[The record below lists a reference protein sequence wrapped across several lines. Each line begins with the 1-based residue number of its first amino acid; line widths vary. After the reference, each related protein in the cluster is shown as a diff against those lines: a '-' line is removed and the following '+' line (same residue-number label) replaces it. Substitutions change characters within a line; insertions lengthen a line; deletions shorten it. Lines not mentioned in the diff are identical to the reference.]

1 MQTTNNQ
8 LLKTIGRIH
17 TYEEFLSIYEMARQ
31 IGFKN
36 INVDLMLGLPNQTLE
51 DLQES
56 LNKVVKLKPEHISV
70 YSLILEEGTALYNK
84 VSRKEL
90 FLPNEDLERK
100 MYWYTKKFLEE
111 SKYIHYEI
119 SNFALKN
126 YKSIHNTDCWKMKE
140 YIGIGAG
147 ASSFLDGKRYTN
159 SMAVEE
165 YIHNNKKTLE
175 EILDSS
181 LEEQEYIMLGLRMLE
196 GINLKD
202 FYNKFNIDFF
212 EKFKTEYEKL
222 SNLSLITSENGYI
235 KLTEKGLDFANIVWE
250 EFI

>member
-126 YKSIHNTDCWKMKE
+126 YNR
-140 YIGIGAG
+140 
-147 ASSFLDGKRYTN
+147 L
-159 SMAVEE
+159 
-165 YIHNNKKTLE
+165 
-175 EILDSS
+175 
-181 LEEQEYIMLGLRMLE
+181 Q
-196 GINLKD
+196 INMV
-202 FYNKFNIDFF
+202 FYH
-212 EKFKTEYEKL
+212 
-222 SNLSLITSENGYI
+222 
-235 KLTEKGLDFANIVWE
+235 
-250 EFI
+250 